1 MFFPKK
7 FTVSYIKQAYQNGE
21 FTPTELI
28 EEIIKRSE
36 KYSEYNVWIV
46 NPSMDLIKHYYA
58 NLPEKADTHPI

>member
-46 NPSMDLIKHYYA
+46 KPSM
-58 NLPEKADTHPI
+58 E

>member
-28 EEIIKRSE
+28 EEIINDRKNIRNIM
-36 KYSEYNVWIV
+36 YG
-46 NPSMDLIKHYYA
+46 L
-58 NLPEKADTHPI
+58 

>member
-36 KYSEYNVWIV
+36 KYSCLLYTS
-46 NPSMDLIKHYYA
+46 PSPRD
-58 NLPEKADTHPI
+58 